1 MSSNKLIKP
10 LAFGLIV
17 SIIVTFIFLAMSA
30 IASTNLDLNDTANL
44 VLSLISANLGVV
56 VGGFVAGKLNK
67 SKGYLVGAINGIII
81 FIILTVVSFF
91 FSKESMTAISLIK
104 LITFVLS
111 SIIGGILG
119 VNFNKRRNF

>member
-104 LITFVLS
+104 LFTFVLS

>member
-17 SIIVTFIFLAMSA
+17 SIIVTFIFLALSA

-44 VLSLISANLGVV
+44 VLSLISANFGVA

-67 SKGYLVGAINGIII
+67 SKGYLVGALNGIIS
-81 FIILTVVSFF
+81 FIILTIISFF
-91 FSKESMTAISLIK
+91 FSQESMTAISLIK

-119 VNFNKRRNF
+119 VNFNKKRNF

>member
-1 MSSNKLIKP
+1 LSSNKLIKP

-104 LITFVLS
+104 LFTFVLS